1 MAQPQKMASAFSRY
15 SHSSASLPQSA
26 ALTAPSSEGATQ
38 FGKKDMRTMLY
49 TKVTSMLSTTGIA
62 SEKYAFGI
70 GAFSKSSLSISVP
83 WCFRS
88 SVTARD
94 AVRRASQAL
103 QRQQCGQRAGKVSHD
118 AVRALMMTHR
128 VLVAVCIVCEPVL
141 ARRTH
146 DGKRK
151 NIWTPLSRLLFS
163 YYCVELLR
171 YSIIVV
177 CRPIAACGGL
187 PSYVSCNLMNGI
199 VR

>member
-1 MAQPQKMASAFSRY
+1 
-15 SHSSASLPQSA
+15 
-26 ALTAPSSEGATQ
+26 
-38 FGKKDMRTMLY
+38 
-49 TKVTSMLSTTGIA
+49 
-62 SEKYAFGI
+62 
-70 GAFSKSSLSISVP
+70 
-83 WCFRS
+83 
-88 SVTARD
+88 
-94 AVRRASQAL
+94 
-103 QRQQCGQRAGKVSHD
+103 
-118 AVRALMMTHR
+118 MMTHR

-171 YSIIVV
+171 YSSIVV